1 MRRFAHRLAFAAIL
15 GFGLT
20 CAPMALAGD
29 EALADSLFQE
39 GQAALKRAQTSGAM
53 ADYKAACDA
62 FTASHKVDP
71 APGTLINVGQCSEK
85 QNKIGSAWSAF
96 NGAAELALN
105 SKPPQPERA
114 AAARA
119 EADRLLP
126 RVQKIQLVI
135 KGKYDDLDVKRDGEP
150 VPKEGLAFPIIIDVG
165 KHTLEVSAKGK
176 KPATKEFEI
185 KDLKAGGK
193 PVESIEIPALVDA
206 DKPAG
211 PGGPDYTP
219 PVVVGDGSGQRTV
232 GIVVGGAGILAFL
245 IAGGVFILANS
256 EANKRDEFKS
266 KFEAEGCQN
275 KPAPLTGT
283 CKSNSEG
290 QKSHNDAAQND
301 QLIAIITGAGGVVLL
316 GVGAVL
322 FFTAPKNKGANKP
335 YLLPSASPGYAGA
348 VAGFS
353 F

>member
-20 CAPMALAGD
+20 YAPLAVAGD

-39 GQAALKRAQTSGAM
+39 GQAAMRRGQTSGLL

-71 APGTLINVGQCSEK
+71 APGTLINIGQCSEK

-114 AAARA
+114 SAARA

-135 KGKYDDLDVKRDGEP
+135 KRKYDEIEVKRDGDP
-150 VPKEGLAFPIIIDVG
+150 LPREGLAFPIIIDVG
-165 KHTLEVSAKGK
+165 KHTIEVTAKGK

-185 KDLKAGGK
+185 KDFKAGGK
-193 PVESIEIPALVDA
+193 AVESIELPPLLDA

-211 PGGPDYTP
+211 GGPDYPP
-219 PVVVGDGSGQRTV
+219 PVVAGDGSGQRTV
-232 GIVVGGAGILAFL
+232 GIVVGAAGILAL
-245 IAGGVFILANS
+245 LASGGVFILANS
-256 EANKRDEFKS
+256 EANKRDDFKR
-266 KFEAEGCQN
+266 KFEAENCLQ
-275 KPAPLTGT
+275 KPVPLTGT
-283 CKSNSEG
+283 CKANQEG

-301 QLIAIITGAGGVVLL
+301 QLIAIITGAGGIVLL

-322 FFTAPKNKGANKP
+322 FFTAPKNKTTGKP
-335 YLLPSASPGYAGA
+335 YVVPAASPGYAGA
-348 VAGFS
+348 AFGFS